1 MFNKMSLK
9 IYTNGWIHHKN
20 KIALDIVNSSNKAKI
35 HNWNYENDGVVILF
49 SNFDKNVINN
59 YDNVIIGPHIEFF
72 ELIKI
77 CKEYNGKKVYVNTL
91 SEWNRKLYLKHAYN
105 PSIEYVC
112 IPFPIDIDKFKPSET
127 ERKKNKIVIYYKDVN
142 SKYLQ
147 LILNCISQHEI
158 LKTFGIS
165 LIIYGHYN
173 ENDYLEHIRD
183 CTFAIW
189 IGRHESQGIGLQEA
203 LSTGCPLFVFDILSM
218 KDEYNMREKRYPYQY
233 IDMELEAT
241 AVPYFDERCGIICK
255 INEPENEICEK
266 LNIFYENV
274 KNNKYNPREY
284 VVENLHVDTF
294 INNINKLF

>member
-1 MFNKMSLK
+1 MSLK

-35 HNWNYENDGVVILF
+35 YNWNYEDDGVIVLF

-59 YDNVIIGPHIEFF
+59 YNNVIVGPHIELF
-72 ELIKI
+72 ELIKL
-77 CKEYNGKKVYVNTL
+77 CKNYNGKKVYFNTL
-91 SEWNRKLYLKHAYN
+91 SEWVRKICLKYAYN
-105 PSIEYVC
+105 ALIEYVC
-112 IPFPIDIDKFKPSET
+112 IPFPIDIEKFKPSET

-142 SKYLQ
+142 SIYLHSV
-147 LILNCISQHEI
+147 LNCISQHEI
-158 LKTFGIS
+158 LKTFCVK
-165 LIIYGHYN
+165 LIIYGQYN
-173 ENDYLEHIRD
+173 ENDYLENIKD

-189 IGRHESQGIGLQEA
+189 LGRHESQGIGLQEA

-218 KDEYNMREKRYPYQY
+218 KDEYNIREQRYPYLHV
-233 IDMELEAT
+233 DMELEAT
-241 AVPYFDERCGIICK
+241 AVPYFDERCGMVCK
-255 INEPENEICEK
+255 INENELSEK

-284 VVENLHVDTF
+284 ILENLNVDTF